1 MIPGGPHDMPPMGPP
16 NMNQGPPPGPPMMPN
31 FGQGEGPPN
40 PGMMPPGGGSSGN
53 NFYDNFYQ
61 QQQVMSI
68 DGRDGEFI
76 WYFNFGFVN
85 SEHAKAQVAFKHLL
99 DVFIQIDFK

>member
-40 PGMMPPGGGSSGN
+40 SGMMPPAGGSSGN

-85 SEHAKAQVAFKHLL
+85 SEHAKAQLHLS
-99 DVFIQIDFK
+99 IC

>member
-1 MIPGGPHDMPPMGPP
+1 MPPMGPS
-16 NMNQGPPPGPPMMPN
+16 NMNQGPPSGPPMMQN

-68 DGRDGEFI
+68 DGGGRDGEFI
-76 WYFNFGFVN
+76 LYFNFGFVN
-85 SEHAKAQVAFKHLL
+85 SDFMQNYFMQKHSC
-99 DVFIQIDFK
+99 I